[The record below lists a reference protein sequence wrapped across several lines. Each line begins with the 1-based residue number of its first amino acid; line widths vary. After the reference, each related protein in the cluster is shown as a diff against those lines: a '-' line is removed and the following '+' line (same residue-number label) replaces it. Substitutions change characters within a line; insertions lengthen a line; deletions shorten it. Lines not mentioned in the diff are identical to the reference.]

1 VSYLNEKEYIGQ
13 LDYLVVSG
21 YDKAPVESRIR
32 FEGVIDSK
40 PVISHSPSRKPLR
53 IMIVR
58 YYVNTRFTV
67 DGVKVHY
74 EGPAFLKKGQEITLW
89 GKKKHDHFEAVKI
102 ECEDYIIQI
111 E

>member
-1 VSYLNEKEYIGQ
+1 MSEKRIIGELSYQ
-13 LDYLVVSG
+13 FVTDYHEASM
-21 YDKAPVESRIR
+21 DSRIG
-32 FEGVIDSK
+32 FDGVIDSK

-53 IMIVR
+53 IQIVR

-74 EGPAFLKKGQEITLW
+74 DGPAFLKKGQEITLW
-89 GKKKHDHFEAVKI
+89 GKKKHDHFEAVRI
-102 ECEDYIIQI
+102 ECEDYIVQI